1 MRTLKYLLEDAFKHK
16 ARVNQLDFIVAFLQ
30 ENVKNSIFVKLD
42 SRYAYNLIEHSSY
55 FGRAL
60 VLMKSV
66 YGITNSVNLFVD
78 DSTEWLIEAVFIQ
91 SRF

>member
-1 MRTLKYLLEDAFKHK
+1 MRTLKYLLADAFKHK